1 MVRDAT
7 VQEPKGWE
15 PCLTSECGGDK
26 GLWELRARST
36 QFPLCSE
43 FPSPAEAL
51 RKLQGSLETDTH

>member
-1 MVRDAT
+1 MVTDAT

-51 RKLQGSLETDTH
+51 RKL